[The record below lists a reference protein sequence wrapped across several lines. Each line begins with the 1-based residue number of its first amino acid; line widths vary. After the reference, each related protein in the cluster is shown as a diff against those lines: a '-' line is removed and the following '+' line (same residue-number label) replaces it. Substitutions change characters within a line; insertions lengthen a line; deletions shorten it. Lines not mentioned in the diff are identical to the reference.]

1 MSWKPWIL
9 NPFALNSATEEVT
22 LSAELKDKLI
32 ELSEDSSLKLWFQQA
47 GLTRN
52 TVHCQSVPSK
62 LYCFLPPL
70 TCVSPA

>member
-32 ELSEDSSLKLWFQQA
+32 ELSEDSSLKL
-47 GLTRN
+47 
-52 TVHCQSVPSK
+52 
-62 LYCFLPPL
+62 
-70 TCVSPA
+70 